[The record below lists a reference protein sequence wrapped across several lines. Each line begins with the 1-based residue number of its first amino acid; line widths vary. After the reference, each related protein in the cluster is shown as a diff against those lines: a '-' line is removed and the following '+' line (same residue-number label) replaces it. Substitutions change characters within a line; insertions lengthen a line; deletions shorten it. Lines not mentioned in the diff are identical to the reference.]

1 VSSDRATLAAAGR
14 LAEIGEPFV
23 LVTVI
28 KAEGSTPRNAGAR
41 MIWRPGTHA
50 RGDHAQGTIGGGQF
64 EHLVFD
70 AAREHFCNKS
80 AGIETYTLGTD
91 ADQCCGGRVTVF
103 LEYVGSRARA
113 VVFGA
118 GHVAR
123 ALFTALD
130 AASFE
135 LVIVDERAE
144 WNTAERYPGVR
155 RVTDWGEGVALAL
168 ERPQTT
174 MACVMT
180 CSHETDFDLLRLL
193 LADEPP
199 AYVGLIG
206 SRSKRTSFFT
216 RLAASGID
224 AGKVEAI
231 ECPIGLGDMGKAPM
245 NVAVSIAGRL
255 LLRSREMVDA

>member
-1 VSSDRATLAAAGR
+1 M
-14 LAEIGEPFV
+14 GEG
-23 LVTVI
+23 TV
-28 KAEGSTPRNAGAR
+28 
-41 MIWRPGTHA
+41 
-50 RGDHAQGTIGGGQF
+50 GGGQF

-70 AAREHFCNKS
+70 AAQEHYRNKS
-80 AGIETYTLGTD
+80 AGIEVYTLGID

-103 LEYVGSRARA
+103 LEYVGSHARA

-130 AASFE
+130 AAPFE
-135 LVIVDERAE
+135 LVIVDERTE

-155 RVTDWGEGVALAL
+155 RVMDWGEGVALAL
-168 ERPQTT
+168 ERPRTT
-174 MACVMT
+174 MVCVMT
-180 CSHETDFDLLRLL
+180 CSHETDFDLLRQL
-193 LADEPP
+193 LAKEPP

-206 SRSKRTSFFT
+206 SRGKRTSFFT

-224 AGKVEAI
+224 ASKIEAV
-231 ECPIGLGDMGKAPM
+231 ECPMGVGEMGKAPM